1 MRRIFPPGDSQLA
14 KPHVDI
20 KVNRK
25 NFDQVSD

>member
-1 MRRIFPPGDSQLA
+1 MRRIAPGDSQLA
-14 KPHVDI
+14 KPDVDI